1 MLSQI
6 DGVYYCLSADTPKP
20 SGDLT
25 NGTCLIEMDTSK
37 VYFYDKENETWV
49 EFGGGS

>member
-6 DGVYYCLSADTPKP
+6 DGVYYCLSTDSKP
-20 SGDLT
+20 SGDLV
-25 NGTCLIEMDTSK
+25 NGTCLVEMDTGK
-37 VYFYDKENETWV
+37 IYFYDKSNATWQ

>member
-6 DGVYYCLSADTPKP
+6 DGVYYCLSTDIPKP
-20 SGDLT
+20 SGDIP
-25 NGTCLIEMDTSK
+25 NGRCLIEMDTGK
-37 VYFYDKENETWV
+37 VYFYDKENATWI